1 MGKQLGWISDA
12 GRKELSGALKMGRAH
27 QMGLLK
33 ARSTVCAGSSSKFQN
48 EGRQMD
54 GETEC

>member
-54 GETEC
+54 